1 MLNDIPCVTQH
12 QAQVAAD
19 GRRTK
24 QNAAESYPT
33 SEVRGSGLECQAA
46 TVQERPRG
54 ATLRPRSVAVA
65 GRSYPTSE
73 VRGGGQEETSCIQ
86 GQWRPGGDTSHP
98 RSGAARRSHLEPEA
112 RGGDLEEPTQP
123 RGQGRQPGRATQGVL
138 AAQALEGQEELSHVE
153 GQERWW

>member
-1 MLNDIPCVTQH
+1 M
-12 QAQVAAD
+12 
-19 GRRTK
+19 
-24 QNAAESYPT
+24 
-33 SEVRGSGLECQAA
+33 SELRDSGLRCQAA

-112 RGGDLEEPTQP
+112 RGGDPEEPPQA
-123 RGQGRQPGRATQGVL
+123 RGQGQRSGEAMRGAV
-138 AAQALEGQEELSHVE
+138 AAWAQEGLEELSHVE
-153 GQERWW
+153 GQEQWR